1 MNHSLSRRPN
11 VMLKRIVVCLLAATL
26 ATAPAFANQGT
37 PTTVVDPRIRYLVYG
52 ENNVYRLD
60 LYLKSVSAVQFS
72 DGEQVESILIGD
84 SASWEVVK
92 LKNGHVI
99 SIKAIIPS
107 ARTNMTVYT
116 DRRVYTFE
124 LSSLG
129 EFSAGAGG
137 SPLLRTVFTYPT
149 DKKRGGPR
157 TGVKPP
163 RADKIDSN
171 YLVAGQAEFRP
182 TWVQDN
188 GRQTS
193 FLLPEGAARP
203 AIFKVGPKKEE
214 QLMNSR
220 TQGGWIIVDGVSDNW
235 VLRIGDAFICIARA
249 KAVAEK
255 PRFFANLMKGGKHDR

>member
-11 VMLKRIVVCLLAATL
+11 EMLKRIVVCLLTGTL
-26 ATAPAFANQGT
+26 AASPAFANQGT
-37 PTTVVDPRIRYLVYG
+37 PTTVVDPRIRYLAYG

-72 DGEQVESILIGD
+72 DGEQVDSILIGD

-107 ARTNMTVYT
+107 AKTNMTVYT

-129 EFSAGAGG
+129 ELSAGG

-149 DKKRGGPR
+149 DKKRVVR
-157 TGVKPP
+157 TGVKPS
-163 RADKIDSN
+163 RADKVDSN

-220 TQGGWIIVDGVSDNW
+220 TVGGWIVVDGVSDKW
-235 VLRIGDAFICIARA
+235 VLRIGDAFICIAKA
-249 KAVAEK
+249 KAVPEK
-255 PRFFANLMKGGKHDR
+255 PRFFANLTKGGKHDR